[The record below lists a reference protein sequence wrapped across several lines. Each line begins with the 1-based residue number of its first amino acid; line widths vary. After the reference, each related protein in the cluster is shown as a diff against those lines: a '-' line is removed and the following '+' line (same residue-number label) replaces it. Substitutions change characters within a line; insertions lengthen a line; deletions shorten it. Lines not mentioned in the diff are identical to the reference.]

1 LTDPPLKKEGFIFL
15 VKTDIFIFVC
25 TTINVV
31 PKTLYKNYY
40 ALTNKRTS
48 QKKIIIRK
56 MTNRDLLKEA
66 IADAKAVKEVAI
78 TNAKAALEE
87 AFTPHL
93 KEMFEKKMMDMEEE
107 EDDVKTE
114 AMEANDDKEL
124 EELLRELE
132 GSEDEEA
139 EEEEEAEDDAE
150 EAEDDAEEVEIDL
163 EDMTEEDLKK
173 FIEDVVDEMIEAGEL
188 EAGHEGMEDEAG
200 MEMEPEMGAEEA
212 PAEEE
217 TPMMEM
223 KDSENLSEIIDLSP
237 DQIAML
243 PGLVATTLGGLVGG
257 GALLAYKDEIMAAVK
272 KAIGKVA
279 GKGAQVSAE
288 NLNEIIDLSPDQI
301 AMLPGLVA
309 TTVGGLVGG
318 GTLLAY
324 KDEIMAAVKK
334 AISSVSKKGAP
345 AATEAKHEEELA
357 EAMRTIKMLKSE
369 LNEINLLNSKLLYT
383 NKIFKAKNLT
393 EAQKVKVLTAFD
405 KAETVKEVKLVF
417 ETLNEGL
424 EKAGKKELVR
434 ENKGFASKAIG
445 VSPKQPV
452 VETNDMV
459 NRFKKLA
466 GL

>member
-1 LTDPPLKKEGFIFL
+1 
-15 VKTDIFIFVC
+15 
-25 TTINVV
+25 
-31 PKTLYKNYY
+31 
-40 ALTNKRTS
+40 
-48 QKKIIIRK
+48 

-93 KEMFEKKMMDMEEE
+93 KEMFEKKMMDMEED
-107 EDDVKTE
+107 EDEMKNEATE
-114 AMEANDDKEL
+114 AHDDDKEL
-124 EELLRELE
+124 EELLKELE
-132 GSEDEEA
+132 GSEDEVHEAEDAEEEESEDEAEEA
-139 EEEEEAEDDAE
+139 EEEDEDE
-150 EAEDDAEEVEIDL
+150 EEVEIDL

-200 MEMEPEMGAEEA
+200 AMEEPEMGPEEM

-217 TPMMEM
+217 APMMENKKTLKEVSM
-223 KDSENLSEIIDLSP
+223 SVDILDL
-237 DQIAML
+237 IL
-243 PGLVATTLGGLVGG
+243 GTLGTLGGIIG
-257 GALLAYKDEIMAAVK
+257 GAFAKASYDEKREAAKKLAQAIQSGEGDEE
-272 KAIGKVA
+272 GKSNEMPA
-279 GKGAQVSAE
+279 MEAE
-288 NLNEIIDLSPDQI
+288 L
-301 AMLPGLVA
+301 
-309 TTVGGLVGG
+309 
-318 GTLLAY
+318 
-324 KDEIMAAVKK
+324 
-334 AISSVSKKGAP
+334 
-345 AATEAKHEEELA
+345 TEAIN
-357 EAMRTIKMLKSE
+357 TINVLKSE
-369 LNEINLLNSKLLYT
+369 LSEINLLNSKLLYT

-393 EAQKVKVLTAFD
+393 ESQKVKVLTAFD

-424 EKAGKKELVR
+424 EKANKKELVR

>member
-1 LTDPPLKKEGFIFL
+1 
-15 VKTDIFIFVC
+15 
-25 TTINVV
+25 
-31 PKTLYKNYY
+31 
-40 ALTNKRTS
+40 
-48 QKKIIIRK
+48 
-56 MTNRDLLKEA
+56 
-66 IADAKAVKEVAI
+66 
-78 TNAKAALEE
+78 
-87 AFTPHL
+87 
-93 KEMFEKKMMDMEEE
+93 
-107 EDDVKTE
+107 
-114 AMEANDDKEL
+114 
-124 EELLRELE
+124 
-132 GSEDEEA
+132 
-139 EEEEEAEDDAE
+139 
-150 EAEDDAEEVEIDL
+150 
-163 EDMTEEDLKK
+163 MTEEDLKK
-173 FIEDVVDEMIEAGEL
+173 FIEEVVDEMIEAGEL

-200 MEMEPEMGAEEA
+200 MEMEPEMDAEEA

-217 TPMMEM
+217 APMMEM

-272 KAIGKVA
+272 KSISKVA
-279 GKGAQVSAE
+279 GKGGEASTK

-334 AISSVSKKGAP
+334 AISSVRKKGAS

-357 EAMRTIKMLKSE
+357 EAMQTIKMLKSE

-424 EKAGKKELVR
+424 EKAAKKELVR
-434 ENKGFASKAIG
+434 ESKGFASKVIG
-445 VSPKQPV
+445 SSPKQPV
-452 VETNDMV
+452 VEV
-459 NRFKKLA
+459 NPIFERMKKLA

>member
-1 LTDPPLKKEGFIFL
+1 
-15 VKTDIFIFVC
+15 
-25 TTINVV
+25 
-31 PKTLYKNYY
+31 
-40 ALTNKRTS
+40 
-48 QKKIIIRK
+48 

-93 KEMFEKKMMDMEEE
+93 KEMFEKKMKNMEEDE
-107 EDDVKTE
+107 EEVTT
-114 AMEANDDKEL
+114 EANDDKEL

-132 GSEDEEA
+132 GSEGDVYEA
-139 EEEEEAEDDAE
+139 EEEESEEEAEDDAE
-150 EAEDDAEEVEIDL
+150 EADEEDAEEEDAEEEEEIDL

-200 MEMEPEMGAEEA
+200 AMEEPEMGPEEM

-217 TPMMEM
+217 APMMENKKTLKEVSM
-223 KDSENLSEIIDLSP
+223 SVDILDL
-237 DQIAML
+237 IL
-243 PGLVATTLGGLVGG
+243 GTLGTLGGIIG
-257 GALLAYKDEIMAAVK
+257 GAFAKASYDEKREAAKKLAQAIQSGEGDEE
-272 KAIGKVA
+272 GKSNEMPA
-279 GKGAQVSAE
+279 MEAE
-288 NLNEIIDLSPDQI
+288 L
-301 AMLPGLVA
+301 
-309 TTVGGLVGG
+309 
-318 GTLLAY
+318 
-324 KDEIMAAVKK
+324 
-334 AISSVSKKGAP
+334 
-345 AATEAKHEEELA
+345 TEAIN
-357 EAMRTIKMLKSE
+357 TINVLKSE
-369 LNEINLLNSKLLYT
+369 LSEINLLNSKLLYT

-393 EAQKVKVLTAFD
+393 ESQKVKVLTAFD

-424 EKAGKKELVR
+424 EKANKKELVR

-445 VSPKQPV
+445 ISPKQPV
-452 VETNDMV
+452 VEANDMV

>member
-1 LTDPPLKKEGFIFL
+1 
-15 VKTDIFIFVC
+15 
-25 TTINVV
+25 
-31 PKTLYKNYY
+31 
-40 ALTNKRTS
+40 
-48 QKKIIIRK
+48 

-93 KEMFEKKMMDMEEE
+93 KEMFEKKMMDMEKDEE
-107 EDDVKTE
+107 EVTT
-114 AMEANDDKEL
+114 EANDDKEL
-124 EELLRELE
+124 EELFRELE
-132 GSEDEEA
+132 GSEGDVYEAKEEESEEEA
-139 EEEEEAEDDAE
+139 EEDDAE
-150 EAEDDAEEVEIDL
+150 EADEEDAEEEDAEEEEEIDL

-200 MEMEPEMGAEEA
+200 AMEEPEMGPEEM

-217 TPMMEM
+217 APMMENKKTLKEVSM
-223 KDSENLSEIIDLSP
+223 SVDILDL
-237 DQIAML
+237 IL
-243 PGLVATTLGGLVGG
+243 GTLGTLGGIIG
-257 GALLAYKDEIMAAVK
+257 GAFAKASYDEKREAAKKLAQAIQSGEGDEE
-272 KAIGKVA
+272 GKSNEMPA
-279 GKGAQVSAE
+279 MEAE
-288 NLNEIIDLSPDQI
+288 L
-301 AMLPGLVA
+301 
-309 TTVGGLVGG
+309 
-318 GTLLAY
+318 
-324 KDEIMAAVKK
+324 
-334 AISSVSKKGAP
+334 
-345 AATEAKHEEELA
+345 TEAIN
-357 EAMRTIKMLKSE
+357 TINVLKSE
-369 LNEINLLNSKLLYT
+369 LSEINLLNSKLLYT

-393 EAQKVKVLTAFD
+393 ESQKVKVLTAFD

-424 EKAGKKELVR
+424 EKANKKELVR

-452 VETNDMV
+452 VEANDMV

>member
-1 LTDPPLKKEGFIFL
+1 
-15 VKTDIFIFVC
+15 
-25 TTINVV
+25 
-31 PKTLYKNYY
+31 
-40 ALTNKRTS
+40 
-48 QKKIIIRK
+48 

-93 KEMFEKKMMDMEEE
+93 KEMFEKKMMDMEKD
-107 EDDVKTE
+107 EDEMKNEATE
-114 AMEANDDKEL
+114 AHDDDKEL
-124 EELLRELE
+124 EELLKELE
-132 GSEDEEA
+132 GSEDEVHEAEDAEEEESEDEAEEA
-139 EEEEEAEDDAE
+139 EEEDEDE
-150 EAEDDAEEVEIDL
+150 EEVEIDL

-173 FIEDVVDEMIEAGEL
+173 FIEEVVDEMIEAGEL

-200 MEMEPEMGAEEA
+200 AEIEPEMGPEEA

-217 TPMMEM
+217 APMMENKKTLKEM
-223 KDSENLSEIIDLSP
+223 DMSVDMIDL
-237 DQIAML
+237 IL
-243 PGLVATTLGGLVGG
+243 GTFGTLGGIIG
-257 GALLAYKDEIMAAVK
+257 GAFAKASYDEKREAAKKLAQAIQSGEGDEE
-272 KAIGKVA
+272 GK
-279 GKGAQVSAE
+279 S
-288 NLNEIIDLSPDQI
+288 NEMP
-301 AMLPGLVA
+301 AM
-309 TTVGGLVGG
+309 
-318 GTLLAY
+318 
-324 KDEIMAAVKK
+324 
-334 AISSVSKKGAP
+334 
-345 AATEAKHEEELA
+345 EAELA
-357 EAMRTIKMLKSE
+357 EAIETINVLKSE

-393 EAQKVKVLTAFD
+393 ESQKVKVLTAFD

-424 EKAGKKELVR
+424 EKANKKELVR

>member
-1 LTDPPLKKEGFIFL
+1 
-15 VKTDIFIFVC
+15 
-25 TTINVV
+25 
-31 PKTLYKNYY
+31 
-40 ALTNKRTS
+40 
-48 QKKIIIRK
+48 

-93 KEMFEKKMMDMEEE
+93 KEMFEKKMKDMEDEE
-107 EDDVKTE
+107 EMNEYAETQPDRDMDGDGDVDAEDAK
-114 AMEANDDKEL
+114 AMSESEL
-124 EELLRELE
+124 EELLREL
-132 GSEDEEA
+132 DEA
-139 EEEEEAEDDAE
+139 EEEESEESEEEEGEEEEGDED
-150 EAEDDAEEVEIDL
+150 EVEIDL
-163 EDMTEEDLKK
+163 EEMTEEDLKK
-173 FIEDVVDEMIEAGEL
+173 FIEEVVDEMIEAGEL
-188 EAGHEGMEDEAG
+188 EAGHEGM
-200 MEMEPEMGAEEA
+200 
-212 PAEEE
+212 
-217 TPMMEM
+217 
-223 KDSENLSEIIDLSP
+223 ENLSEIIDLSP

-272 KAIGKVA
+272 KSISKVA
-279 GKGAQVSAE
+279 GKGGEASTK

-309 TTVGGLVGG
+309 TTLGGLVGG

-334 AISSVSKKGAP
+334 AISSVSKKGAS

-357 EAMRTIKMLKSE
+357 EAMQTIKMLKSE

-424 EKAGKKELVR
+424 EKVAKKELVR
-434 ENKGFASKAIG
+434 ESKGFASKVIG
-445 VSPKQPV
+445 SSPKQPV
-452 VETNDMV
+452 VEV
-459 NRFKKLA
+459 NPIFERMKKLA

>member
-1 LTDPPLKKEGFIFL
+1 
-15 VKTDIFIFVC
+15 
-25 TTINVV
+25 
-31 PKTLYKNYY
+31 
-40 ALTNKRTS
+40 
-48 QKKIIIRK
+48 

-93 KEMFEKKMMDMEEE
+93 KEMFEKKMKDMEEE
-107 EDDVKTE
+107 DELKEYAETQPSTDMDGDGDVDADDVK
-114 AMEANDDKEL
+114 AMSESEL
-124 EELLRELE
+124 EELLREL
-132 GSEDEEA
+132 DEA
-139 EEEEEAEDDAE
+139 EEEESEEEEGEEEEEDG
-150 EAEDDAEEVEIDL
+150 EDEEVEIDL

-173 FIEDVVDEMIEAGEL
+173 FIEEVVDEMIEAGEL

-200 MEMEPEMGAEEA
+200 AEMEPEMGPEEA

-217 TPMMEM
+217 APMMEM
-223 KDSENLSEIIDLSP
+223 KDSENLSEIVDLSP

-279 GKGAQVSAE
+279 GKGGEVSTN

-309 TTVGGLVGG
+309 TTLGGLVGG

-334 AISSVSKKGAP
+334 AISSVSQKGAS

>member
-1 LTDPPLKKEGFIFL
+1 
-15 VKTDIFIFVC
+15 
-25 TTINVV
+25 
-31 PKTLYKNYY
+31 
-40 ALTNKRTS
+40 
-48 QKKIIIRK
+48 

-93 KEMFEKKMMDMEEE
+93 KEMFEKKMKDMEDEE
-107 EDDVKTE
+107 EMNEYAETQPDRDMDGDGDVDAEDAK
-114 AMEANDDKEL
+114 AMSESEL
-124 EELLRELE
+124 EELLREL
-132 GSEDEEA
+132 DEA
-139 EEEEEAEDDAE
+139 EEEESE
-150 EAEDDAEEVEIDL
+150 ESEEEEGEEEEGEEEEVEIDL
-163 EDMTEEDLKK
+163 EEMTEEDLKK
-173 FIEDVVDEMIEAGEL
+173 FIEEVVDEMIEAGEL

-217 TPMMEM
+217 APMMEM

-243 PGLVATTLGGLVGG
+243 PGLVAQTVGGLVGG

-272 KAIGKVA
+272 KAIGKVS
-279 GKGAQVSAE
+279 GKGAQVSTKS
-288 NLNEIIDLSPDQI
+288 LNEIVDLSPDQI

-309 TTVGGLVGG
+309 QTVGGLVGG
-318 GTLLAY
+318 GALLAY

-334 AISSVSKKGAP
+334 AISSVSKKGAS

-424 EKAGKKELVR
+424 EKASKKELVR
-434 ENKGFASKAIG
+434 ESKGFASKVIG
-445 VSPKQPV
+445 SSPKQPV
-452 VETNDMV
+452 VEV
-459 NRFKKLA
+459 NPVFERMKKLA